1 MSAFENKVSETTFSE
16 FSKISRNSTNF
27 PEPENVLEMN
37 EFEVVSKRL
46 ECVTKYEKFTS
57 LTIHFSSQSD
67 KYSTIYSPLKIKF
80 FWRKFQ
86 NFQEFLEIK
95 QISKT
100 LKMSWNSWNLKF
112 RWNPENY
119 LSNYVLFS
127 WIRQIFAH
135 IIEIQK
141 QVHKT
146 RNKYTKQETSAKT
159 RNFWDTTKLCRIC
172 AHPRVS
178 ERLTAKICQDTVQK
192 VPQIQL
198 EATVR

>member
-1 MSAFENKVSETTFSE
+1 MK
-16 FSKISRNSTNF
+16 
-27 PEPENVLEMN
+27 
-37 EFEVVSKRL
+37 EFEFVTKRL
-46 ECVTKYEKFTS
+46 ECVTKHEKFTS

-112 RWNPENY
+112 RWNSKNS
-119 LSNYVLFS
+119 LSHYVLFS

-146 RNKYTKQETSAKT
+146 RNKCKKQETSAK
-159 RNFWDTTKLCRIC
+159 NK
-172 AHPRVS
+172 
-178 ERLTAKICQDTVQK
+178 KQVQK
-192 VPQIQL
+192 QEIFETPSTSVGYMCWSTRQWTSDCQYLPRKSHKSL
-198 EATVR
+198 